1 MYYHYV
7 VLKKGEE
14 YLAVLT
20 NPNTQWELGH
30 YYEQGYAFCM
40 DVSAFNASSAVEV
53 AKQNE
58 KSEIVRLQAQ
68 LNSLQQDYQ
77 KLMQE
82 NQSLRFGNRYG
93 QGSSINAINPLEVFG
108 FTSVP
113 DQKELKSRFRQLSQ
127 KLHPDKEGSNF
138 LMHLINEAYEQL
150 KKA

>member
-1 MYYHYV
+1 MYYNYV
-7 VLKKGEE
+7 VLKKGGE

-30 YYEQGYAFCM
+30 YYDQGYAFCM
-40 DVSAFNASSAVEV
+40 DVSAFNASSAVNV

-58 KSEIVRLQAQ
+58 ESEIVRLQAQ

-93 QGSSINAINPLEVFG
+93 QSSSINAINPLEVFG
-108 FTSVP
+108 FTSMP
-113 DQKELKSRFRQLSQ
+113 DKKELKARYRQLSQ
-127 KLHPDKEGSNF
+127 KFHPDKEGSNF

-150 KKA
+150 YRV

>member
-30 YYEQGYAFCM
+30 YYDQGYAFCM
-40 DVSAFNASSAVEV
+40 DVPAFNASSAVEV
-53 AKQNE
+53 VKQNE

-68 LNSLQQDYQ
+68 LKSLQHDYK

-82 NQSLRFGNRYG
+82 NQSLRFGDRYG
-93 QGSSINAINPLEVFG
+93 QASSINAINPLEVLG
-108 FTSVP
+108 FTSAP
-113 DQKELKSRFRQLSQ
+113 DQKDLKLRYKQLSL
-127 KLHPDKEGSNF
+127 KLHPDKGGSNF
-138 LMHLINEAYEQL
+138 LMRLLNDAYAQL

>member
-14 YLAVLT
+14 YLAALT

-30 YYEQGYAFCM
+30 YYDQGYAFCM

-58 KSEIVRLQAQ
+58 KSEIIRLQAQ
-68 LNSLQQDYQ
+68 LNLLQKDYQ

-108 FTSVP
+108 FASAP
-113 DQKELKSRFRQLSQ
+113 DQKELKSRYRQLSQ
-127 KLHPDKEGSNF
+127 KFHPDKGGSNF
-138 LMHLINEAYEQL
+138 LMQLVREAYEQL
-150 KKA
+150 RKS